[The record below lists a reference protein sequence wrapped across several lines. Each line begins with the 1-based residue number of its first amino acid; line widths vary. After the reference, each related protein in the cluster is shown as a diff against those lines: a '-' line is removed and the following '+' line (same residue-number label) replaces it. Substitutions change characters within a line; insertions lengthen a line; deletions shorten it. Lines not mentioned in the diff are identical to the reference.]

1 MSDDPVKRQSVRND
15 QTVLPETIHNW
26 MRMLLAVLL
35 GNLIY
40 FASLPWLPEGV
51 QHNLYQFDAGL
62 VLDFGIC
69 AVIYILLRKRK

>member
-1 MSDDPVKRQSVRND
+1 
-15 QTVLPETIHNW
+15 

-40 FASLPWLPEGV
+40 FAIEPRLPDV
-51 QHNLYQFDAGL
+51 ARHDTYKVDAGL

-69 AVIYILLRKRK
+69 LGIYLLLRKRTDTK